1 MIIVES
7 HSEKDTFLDYWGNE
21 PSIVIPIWEDLE
33 RHPMPCDVSFLYVAF
48 ANLHFVVP
56 FKHNDCES
64 IKIDLSK
71 STQPKWV
78 WNKKA
83 LLQTDL
89 GIQNQKDIQTHLFF
103 NKNKIYPFREKIEG
117 LTSFYTRLGIRD
129 GLGKSIPIMKFIEV
143 LEGILNEWGDFDSS
157 LYSKDNTN
165 WVNERMIPILS
176 DIERLGIHVDRGK
189 FFDRWKDNKKSL
201 WFSRAFTEYNPY
213 TITSRP
219 SNRHLG
225 INYSALNKKD
235 GSREIFIP
243 PKGKKFIQF
252 DYDAYHVRLIGKMV
266 KYDLPSTSAH
276 QWLADQY
283 GCSYDDSKG
292 RTFKILYGGVSD
304 EDRKI
309 PFFDKVDKFISKGQQ
324 ESIERGYL
332 KTPKGRRIPLGWIEQ
347 PTAQKY
353 FNYLLQATE
362 TEFNI
367 EVLNKLKD
375 SGLPLPILYTY
386 DSFLFE
392 VDDSDVEKL
401 YGVKDIL
408 GDTINKIQD
417 VIESF
422 GFPTKMSIG
431 KNYSEV

>member
-7 HSEKDTFLDYWGNE
+7 QSEKERFLDYWGNE
-21 PSIVIPIWEDLE
+21 SSIVIPIWEDLE
-33 RHPMPCDVSFLYVAF
+33 RHPMTCDVSFLYVAF
-48 ANLHFVVP
+48 ENLHFVIP
-56 FKHNDCES
+56 FKHNDCEP
-64 IKIDLSK
+64 IDIDLSK

-89 GIQNQKDIQTHLFF
+89 RIQNQKDIQTHLFF
-103 NKNKIYPFREKIEG
+103 NKNEIYSYRDKLEV
-117 LTSFYTRLGIRD
+117 LTNFYYRLGVRD
-129 GLGKSIPIMKFIEV
+129 NLGKSIPIMKFIEV
-143 LEGILNEWGDFDSS
+143 LGGIVSEWGKFDTN
-157 LYSKDNTN
+157 LYSKDNTT

-176 DIERLGIHVDRGK
+176 DIERFGIQVDRGK

-235 GSREIFIP
+235 GSREVFIP
-243 PKGKKFIQF
+243 PNGKKFIQF
-252 DYDAYHVRLIGKMV
+252 DYDAYHVRLISKMV
-266 KYDLPSTSAH
+266 KYDLPPTSAH

-292 RTFKILYGGVSD
+292 RTFRILYGGVSD

-309 PFFDKVDKFISKGQQ
+309 PFFDKVDKFIRKMQE
-324 ESIERGYL
+324 ESIRNGYIQ
-332 KTPKGRRIPLGWIEQ
+332 TPKGRKIPLGWIEK
-347 PTAQKY
+347 PNAQKF
-353 FNYLLQATE
+353 FNYILQATE

-367 EVLNKLKD
+367 EVLSKLKKNN
-375 SGLPLPILYTY
+375 LPLPILYTY

-392 VDDSDVEKL
+392 FDDSEVETIKK
-401 YGVKDIL
+401 VKSVL
-408 GDTINKIQD
+408 
-417 VIESF
+417 ESY
-422 GFPTKMSIG
+422 GFPVKADWGSD
-431 KNYSEV
+431 YSKV